1 MIHLQVYAAARLGA
15 LAEEPLFR
23 TLASDPRPARSLQML
38 RQLTF
43 WSSTFQDITSLN
55 LARVTEPTLR
65 DFVRTHQDE
74 DAGHDLWFND
84 DLLLAF
90 GRLPDVVEVF
100 DPAYQPARE
109 VCYEL
114 MAEVFRAR
122 SDWERAALPIA
133 LEEGGK
139 VFLPR
144 MIDHFG
150 RVGLASAL
158 SALGTKH
165 AEGEAAHTMHN
176 DALALAALQAPDD
189 ARQRALAMIDRVT
202 DAFRRFA
209 GILDR
214 AMHDAAP
221 EAEAAVARRIE
232 KLRVHT
238 DPSAARPHSPRMR

>member
-1 MIHLQVYAAARLGA
+1 
-15 LAEEPLFR
+15 
-23 TLASDPRPARSLQML
+23 LQML
-38 RQLTF
+38 RHLTF
-43 WSSTFQDITSLN
+43 WSNTFQDITSLN
-55 LARVTEPTLR
+55 LARVTDRALR

-90 GRLPDVVEVF
+90 GKLPDVVEVF

-109 VCYEL
+109 VCYAL
-114 MAEVFRAR
+114 IAEVFRAE
-122 SDWERAALPIA
+122 SDWERATLPIA

-176 DALALAALQAPDD
+176 DTSALDTLQAPDH
-189 ARQRALAMIDRVT
+189 ARQRACAMIDRVT
-202 DAFRRFA
+202 EAFRRFA
-209 GILDR
+209 QILDR
-214 AMHDAAP
+214 AVLNASPDV
-221 EAEAAVARRIE
+221 ETAVASRIGKPVTE
-232 KLRVHT
+232 PIWQTNVRV
-238 DPSAARPHSPRMR
+238 SPRLR